1 MADVDDARAVL
12 IAGVYGSGMTSVVEE
27 IADILE
33 GRGVPYGALDL
44 DWLAWF
50 DTGREDAGTEERVFL
65 RNLAAV
71 VGNYLDAGVRYF
83 VLACAVGDES
93 ELESLRAALGMPLK
107 VVRLSVPLRG
117 IEERL
122 RPSVTS
128 GRQDDLREAA
138 AWLRTSRG
146 VGIEDVMVQNDGPVR
161 EVAED
166 ILRWLG
172 WDQTVDTA

>member
-1 MADVDDARAVL
+1 M
-12 IAGVYGSGMTSVVEE
+12 
-27 IADILE
+27 
-33 GRGVPYGALDL
+33 
-44 DWLAWF
+44 
-50 DTGREDAGTEERVFL
+50 
-65 RNLAAV
+65 
-71 VGNYLDAGVRYF
+71 GNYFDAGVRYF
-83 VLACAVGDES
+83 VLPCAVGDES

-107 VVRLSVPLRG
+107 VVRLSVPMRE

-146 VGIEDVMVQNDGPVR
+146 IGIEDVTVQNDWPVR

-172 WDQTVDTA
+172 WDQNGGHRMSRTLDGRGSK